1 MTVER
6 FKNENGN
13 SSIRS
18 SPHYLSKDLRNLTTK
33 MRKLI
38 IVTICQKILKKIN
51 ARVFGK
57 TYVGDYLRK
66 IGQDMGSLENDGTIV
81 RLYLAG

>member
-1 MTVER
+1 MWLFVKR
-6 FKNENGN
+6 FW
-13 SSIRS
+13 
-18 SPHYLSKDLRNLTTK
+18 
-33 MRKLI
+33 
-38 IVTICQKILKKIN
+38 KKIN